1 MWNFCWKEICL
12 FFKNEPKNAKKNIQK
27 GESFTTGTPSQVQ
40 YPKNIFYNTAWW
52 VYTTK
57 SYPKSK
63 NLISKVALD
72 MAPMIH
78 PSWNETSA
86 TYNK

>member
-1 MWNFCWKEICL
+1 M
-12 FFKNEPKNAKKNIQK
+12 FFSKMNQKMSKQIQK
-27 GESFTTGTPSQVQ
+27 KTNPLLLETASQVQ
-40 YPKNIFYNTAWW
+40 YPKNIFYNNAWW